1 MSGKRISSKTL
12 QRRLNEVGV
21 KDRRPTKNPL
31 LTNKI
36 KKIRLS
42 RPENLKKWLVND
54 WAHVIYS
61 DESNFNLFE
70 PDGNKL
76 VDDEKDSESS

>member
-1 MSGKRISSKTL
+1 LSGKRISSKTL

-54 WAHVIYS
+54 
-61 DESNFNLFE
+61 
-70 PDGNKL
+70 
-76 VDDEKDSESS
+76 